1 MPDPIPDITTSLAAV
16 TVGGGAAGG
25 GPAADDVELRER
37 DTAPLAREVTR
48 VITVDGALVPSGPS
62 AAPTWENA
70 LRRSPQT
77 EPDQALL
84 RAVKRMKGGLWPYP
98 TPIQEQMHH
107 VIGSKRNYIGQA
119 MGGQGKTGAFAA
131 TSFVVVD
138 KAAPGPQVLVLEK
151 TRGLVLQVRRPAGL
165 CARILR
171 AARTLFPPLTPTR
184 SPPRTLSRHRL
195 TACSRSSKRLRTRR
209 LGQRCGR
216 SDPR

>member
-25 GPAADDVELRER
+25 GPAADAVELR
-37 DTAPLAREVTR
+37 DTAPISKEVTR

-84 RAVKRMKGGLWPYP
+84 RAVKRMKGGHWPCP

-151 TRGLVLQVRRPAGL
+151 TRGLVLQVRRPAVH
-165 CARILR
+165 RFR
-171 AARTLFPPLTPTR
+171 APLGHFA
-184 SPPRTLSRHRL
+184 LL
-195 TACSRSSKRLRTRR
+195 
-209 LGQRCGR
+209 
-216 SDPR
+216 